1 MTRWRIALGL
11 DPRDDW
17 SHENLVAFSGAVHVS
32 LADTFEK
39 RKLTLLI
46 ETPDPDTLLEY
57 MWAAGYTIASFRWIN
72 VSPIVAATEG

>member
-1 MTRWRIALGL
+1 MMQRYRIAIGL

-17 SHENLVAFSGAVHVS
+17 SQENLVAFSGAVHVS

-39 RKLTLLI
+39 RKLTLII

-57 MWAAGYTIASFRWIN
+57 MWAAGYSIASFRWIN
-72 VSPIVAATEG
+72 VSPCQ